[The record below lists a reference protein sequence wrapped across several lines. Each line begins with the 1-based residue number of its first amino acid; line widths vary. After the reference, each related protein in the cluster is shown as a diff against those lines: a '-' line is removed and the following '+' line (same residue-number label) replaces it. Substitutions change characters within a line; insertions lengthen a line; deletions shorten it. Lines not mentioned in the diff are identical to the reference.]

1 MVSDKLEQEP
11 DDNKVYKTLLEST
24 KAIPWRIDWATMK
37 FSYIGPQIEQLL
49 GWKPDSWIS
58 VEDWAARMHIEDR
71 DKVVNF
77 CVSQSKSGIDHEA
90 DYRALTADGRY
101 VWIRDVVHVVRKDG
115 EVEALVGFMFDISE
129 RKKTEEELV
138 LLNRKLEEYSFTDG
152 LTGVANRRMFDITM
166 EREWGS
172 AYRECRPLSLIM
184 FDVDYFKDYNDLYGH
199 LAGDECLKRVAQLLA
214 SVAGRSRDLFARFG
228 GEEFMMILPETDTHN
243 AIAVAEKCRQLIL
256 DEMIPHR
263 SSKLGA
269 YLTVSQGVSTIVP
282 SAKDTTAVFIAGV
295 DWLLYQAKQQGRNRI
310 VAAPAEHV
318 GKS

>member
-1 MVSDKLEQEP
+1 MVSSDKQEMEP

-37 FSYIGPQIEQLL
+37 FSYIGPQIEALL
-49 GWKPDSWIS
+49 GWKPESWIS
-58 VEDWAARMHIEDR
+58 VEDWAARMHEDDR
-71 DKVVNF
+71 ENVVNF

-90 DYRALTADGRY
+90 DYRALTADGSY
-101 VWIRDVVHVVRKDG
+101 VWIRDVVHVVRKNG

-129 RKKTEEELV
+129 RKKTEEEL
-138 LLNRKLEEYSFTDG
+138 LRLNRKLEKYSFTDG
-152 LTGVANRRMFDITM
+152 LTDVANRRMFDITM

-184 FDVDYFKDYNDLYGH
+184 FDVDYFKDYNDQYGH
-199 LAGDECLKRVAQLLA
+199 PAGDVCLKRVAQLLA

-228 GEEFMMILPETDTHN
+228 GEEFVMILPETDAHN
-243 AIAVAEKCRQLIL
+243 AIAVAEKCRQAVL

-269 YLTVSQGVSTIVP
+269 YVTVSLGVSTIVP
-282 SAKDTTAVFIAGV
+282 SVKDTTASFIAQV

-310 VAAPAEHV
+310 ASGVAEHA
-318 GKS
+318 G

>member
-1 MVSDKLEQEP
+1 MVSHDKHEMEP

-37 FSYIGPQIEQLL
+37 FSYIGPQIEELL

-58 VEDWAARMHIEDR
+58 VEDWAARMHEEDR
-71 DKVVNF
+71 ERVVNF

-90 DYRALTADGRY
+90 DYRALTADGGY

-129 RKKTEEELV
+129 RKNKEEEL
-138 LLNRKLEEYSFTDG
+138 LRLNRKLEEYSFADG
-152 LTGVANRRMFDITM
+152 LTGVANRRLFDMTL

-184 FDVDYFKDYNDLYGH
+184 FDVDYFKDYNDQYGH
-199 LAGDECLKRVAQLLA
+199 PSGDECLKRVAQLLS

-228 GEEFMMILPETDTHN
+228 GEEFVMLLPETDAHN
-243 AIAVAEKCRQLIL
+243 AVAVAEKCRQLVL

-263 SSKLGA
+263 GSKLGA
-269 YLTVSQGVSTIVP
+269 FLTVSQGVSTIIP
-282 SAKDTTAVFIAGV
+282 SVKDTAAAFVERV
-295 DWLLYQAKQQGRNRI
+295 DWLLYQAKQEGRNC
-310 VAAPAEHV
+310 VVSHGEKQP
-318 GKS
+318 